1 MMGTGTAA
9 KGKRSGKKNHIKCR
23 RCGSRSYHVSRKIC
37 SSCGYGRSSKQRPA
51 KKPLRK
57 K

>member
-1 MMGTGTAA
+1 MGTGTAA